1 MLSFG
6 QGPDA
11 RERHLRA
18 LRKTRNRARAWG
30 VWAATVGGSALVA
43 VPYAGLGLP
52 DIFWAGAAGGA
63 TAMAVLRRR
72 DHREPAAAPVPEP
85 ALRRDLTIGQR
96 LAPLL
101 GPRFGALIDQ
111 PHKVVLPVGSPG
123 FDAAQ
128 RLNNA
133 ARGLPQMLD
142 RLGPYRGQLPAE
154 AESAHVALRDLGNRL
169 GLVERT
175 LATAAPEARPTL
187 IAARDELVARFTEG
201 VDAYE
206 ALTTATAEC
215 VAAVARGG
223 ENSVSMR
230 LTEAADRLAG
240 VSYGLN
246 VVHDTNHRHGIPDL
260 DLSTAP
266 LNTTPLNT
274 PPLNTQPPT
283 KRRNGV
289 QH

>member
-1 MLSFG
+1 MLSFAG
-6 QGPDA
+6 GGPDA
-11 RERHLRA
+11 RERHLRM
-18 LRKTRNRARAWG
+18 LRKARNKARAWG
-30 VWAATVGGSALVA
+30 VWAATVGGGALVA

-52 DIFWAGAAGGA
+52 DIVWAGAAGGA

-72 DHREPAAAPVPEP
+72 DYRELAAAPVPEP
-85 ALRRDLTIGQR
+85 EVRRDLTIGQR

-101 GPRFGALIDQ
+101 GPRFGALIDR
-111 PHKVVLPVGSPG
+111 PHQVVLPVTSPG

-133 ARGLPQMLD
+133 ARVLPQMLD

-169 GLVERT
+169 ALVERT
-175 LATAAPEARPTL
+175 LGSAAPEARPSL
-187 IAARDELVARFTEG
+187 IAARDELVGRFVEG

-215 VAAVARGG
+215 VAAVSRGG
-223 ENSVSMR
+223 EDSLSVR

-240 VSYGLN
+240 LSYGLN
-246 VVHDTNHRHGIPDL
+246 TVHETNARRGVPDVDFGTL
-260 DLSTAP
+260 P
-266 LNTTPLNT
+266 LNTTAPRT
-274 PPLNTQPPT
+274 
-283 KRRNGV
+283 RGRGV

>member
-1 MLSFG
+1 MMGSR
-6 QGPDA
+6 GPDA

-18 LRKTRNRARAWG
+18 LRKARNKARAWG
-30 VWAATVGGSALVA
+30 VWAATIGGGALVA

-52 DIFWAGAAGGA
+52 DILWAGAAGGA

-72 DHREPAAAPVPEP
+72 DHRELAAAPVPEP
-85 ALRRDLTIGQR
+85 ELRRDLTIGQR

-101 GPRFGALIDQ
+101 GPRFGALIDH
-111 PHKVVLPVGSPG
+111 PHRVVLPVGSPG
-123 FDAAQ
+123 YEAAQ

-133 ARGLPQMLD
+133 ARVLPQMLD

-169 GLVERT
+169 ALVERT
-175 LATAAPEARPTL
+175 LASAAPEARPSL
-187 IAARDELVARFTEG
+187 IVARDELVARFVEG

-215 VAAVARGG
+215 VAAVSRGG

-240 VSYGLN
+240 LSYGLN
-246 VVHDTNHRHGIPDL
+246 TVHDTNRDRGIDEVDL
-260 DLSTAP
+260 GTLP
-266 LNTTPLNT
+266 LNTTTAP
-274 PPLNTQPPT
+274 QP
-283 KRRNGV
+283 RRGV